1 MGNDHETKARLFGGG
16 PCLFYTSPLTHIP
29 HPERPSRHPDGVSSR
44 ASRSYR
50 TATLGFVMAR
60 ASTESKAIPQT
71 PAVDRPWCGLVIVL
85 LVALLVRVLAF
96 FTLPLIITNDG
107 VWYLL
112 WSQELAGGS
121 WPELP
126 AARTPGYVCF
136 LAGVFRLMGTHASA
150 VLLAQH
156 VVGLGLVACI
166 WKVGRDIGGHRVAI
180 GAGLIAA
187 LDPWLLGFES
197 YALSDS
203 LGAAL
208 VLGALTLVSGNR
220 SLITSLLAGLLVG
233 FAVLVR
239 PSLMAW
245 WPGLFL
251 AALLAPVG
259 GWAFRPVRGV
269 VFAAACVIAVM
280 PWYLYNADR
289 GVRGLTQTDGLALW
303 GGLAR
308 WELLTSDFQVPEE
321 IEHDVSRL
329 LEGEISEDVVMGVYT
344 RLGQIEGVDRAELL
358 REWSTESLREDPFGY
373 AIAAAHAGA
382 WQANTRLSGSRY
394 RHDETRWMMRR
405 LGGTDTVEGIPPN
418 FTGPHPQAGLKPFED
433 HAPAGPLAFL
443 YRAMPGASLGVT
455 PHAVAF
461 LASIA
466 AMGLLLWRRRP
477 HHALLLASSFS
488 IVIGHA
494 LLLQPFSRY
503 SLSAWPVWWIGLCVC
518 VQLGWPHVRRLVRDS
533 VPE

>member
-1 MGNDHETKARLFGGG
+1 
-16 PCLFYTSPLTHIP
+16 
-29 HPERPSRHPDGVSSR
+29 
-44 ASRSYR
+44 
-50 TATLGFVMAR
+50 MAP
-60 ASTESKAIPQT
+60 ASTDSHAIQQA
-71 PAVDRPWCGLVIVL
+71 PAVDRPRRGLLVVL
-85 LVALLVRVLAF
+85 MVALLMRVLAY

-136 LAGVFRLMGTHASA
+136 LAAVFRLMGAHASA

-166 WKVGRDIGGHRVAI
+166 WKVGRDMCGHRVAI
-180 GAGLIAA
+180 GAGLFAA

-197 YALSDS
+197 YALSDA
-203 LGAAL
+203 LGAAVVL
-208 VLGALTLVSGNR
+208 VSLTLVSGNR
-220 SLITSLLAGLLVG
+220 SVLTSLAAGILAGL
-233 FAVLVR
+233 AALVR

-251 AALLAPVG
+251 VAFVAPHVG
-259 GWAFRPVRGV
+259 WTLRPVRGL

-280 PWYLYNADR
+280 PWYLHNADR
-289 GVRGLTQTDGLALW
+289 GVRGLAGTDGLALW

-308 WELLTSDFQVPEE
+308 WELLSPDVQVPRE
-321 IEHDVSRL
+321 IEDVVDRL
-329 LEGEISEDVVMGVYT
+329 LEGETSEELVMGVYT
-344 RLGQIEGVDRAELL
+344 RLGQIEGVDRAELI
-358 REWSTESLREDPFGY
+358 RKWSVESLREKPFGY

-382 WQANTRLSGSRY
+382 WQTNTRLPGSRY
-394 RHDETRWMMRR
+394 RHDETLWMMRR
-405 LGGTDTVEGIPPN
+405 LGGTDSLEDIPPN
-418 FTGPHPQAGLKPFED
+418 FTGPHPQPGLKPFQD
-433 HAPAGPLAFL
+433 DAPAGPLAFL
-443 YRAMPGASLGVT
+443 YRAMPGASMGVT

-461 LASIA
+461 LASIV

-477 HHALLLASSFS
+477 HHALLLASSLP

-518 VQLGWPHVRRLVRDS
+518 IQIGWPYARRIVRDPVS
-533 VPE
+533 E